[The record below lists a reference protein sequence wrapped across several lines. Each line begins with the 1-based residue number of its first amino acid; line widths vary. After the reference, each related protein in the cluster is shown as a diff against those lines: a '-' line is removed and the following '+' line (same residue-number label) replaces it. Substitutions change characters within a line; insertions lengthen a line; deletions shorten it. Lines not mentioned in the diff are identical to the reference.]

1 MKGFIWQKQNKISTE
16 RTLKNAWNAIK
27 EELAVEDGTE
37 PKKGVDKFEREI

>member
-1 MKGFIWQKQNKISTE
+1 MAKAKQDFHGKDI
-16 RTLKNAWNAIK
+16 KNAWNAIK